1 MTMRSRLRARTGGL
15 VFALVCSAICAA
27 SAAPASRPG
36 GHAPSDKA
44 VRVTFLHI
52 NDTHGQIESYEG
64 RGGYARLATAVEEA
78 RRLDRSAG
86 VARTFLVDCGD
97 ILSRGDELT
106 RRTLGSANFELMNLL
121 GFDAYVP
128 GNGDY
133 YDGLVVLRARMRQAR
148 FPTLTSNVTFGPKV
162 PPAQDSKAHG
172 KPSVGISGEA
182 PGEKAHPSEVGFDGR
197 AVLGK
202 EYLIERAGPV
212 RIALL
217 GLCTVREPE
226 RLMGVEDGVASV
238 KRLAPA
244 LREQAD
250 AVVVLSHL
258 GLRRDFELATSV
270 GGIGVILGGHTHAT
284 LPQGIT
290 MPAPGGG
297 RVLLAQAGEQLN
309 FLGRVDLVFEP
320 AAEGYRLASAK
331 ASLIEL
337 GPKLREDPQVKA
349 KIARLSGLGATRP
362 ALQPAGQ

>member
-1 MTMRSRLRARTGGL
+1 L

-36 GHAPSDKA
+36 AHAPSDKA

-121 GFDAYVP
+121 RFDAYVP

-162 PPAQDSKAHG
+162 PPAPDKKAHA
-172 KPSVGISGEA
+172 SG
-182 PGEKAHPSEVGFDGR
+182 VGFDGR
-197 AVLGK
+197 GVLGK
-202 EYLIERAGPV
+202 EYLVERAGPV

-226 RLMGVEDGVASV
+226 RLMGVEDGVATA
-238 KRLAPA
+238 KRLVPA

-297 RVLLAQAGEQLN
+297 RVLLAQAGEQLS

-337 GPKLREDPQVKA
+337 GPKVPEDPQVKA
-349 KIARLSGLGATRP
+349 RIARLSGLGATRP

>member
-1 MTMRSRLRARTGGL
+1 MKPIRAWVRTVAL
-15 VFALVCSAICAA
+15 TVSLVCSLAGAA
-27 SAAPASRPG
+27 DSPASRPG
-36 GHAPSDKA
+36 GHVPSAKA

-64 RGGYARLATAVEEA
+64 HGGYARLATAVEQA
-78 RRLDRSAG
+78 RQADQAAG

-121 GFDAYVP
+121 RFDAYVP

-148 FPTLTSNVTFGPKV
+148 FPTLTSNVTFGAKV
-162 PPAQDSKAHG
+162 PPAPD
-172 KPSVGISGEA
+172 
-182 PGEKAHPSEVGFDGR
+182 EKALEKLSVGFDGR
-197 AVLGK
+197 PVLGR

-226 RLMGVEDGVASV
+226 RLMGVEDGIASA

-258 GLRRDFELATSV
+258 GLRRDFEMATSV
-270 GGIGVILGGHTHAT
+270 EGIEVILGGHTHAT

-297 RVLLAQAGEQLN
+297 RVLLAQAGEYLN

-320 AAEGYRLASAK
+320 AAKGYKLASAK
-331 ASLIEL
+331 ARLIEL
-337 GPKLREDPQVKA
+337 GPKVPEDPQVKA
-349 KIARLSGLGATRP
+349 RIARLSGLAATRP
-362 ALQPAGQ
+362 APQPVGQ

>member
-1 MTMRSRLRARTGGL
+1 
-15 VFALVCSAICAA
+15 
-27 SAAPASRPG
+27 
-36 GHAPSDKA
+36 
-44 VRVTFLHI
+44 VTFLHI

-64 RGGYARLATAVEEA
+64 QGGYARLATAVEEA

-162 PPAQDSKAHG
+162 PPAQDSKAH
-172 KPSVGISGEA
+172 PSG
-182 PGEKAHPSEVGFDGR
+182 VGFDQR
-197 AVLGK
+197 PVLGK

-226 RLMGVEDGVASV
+226 RLMGVEDGVATA

-270 GGIGVILGGHTHAT
+270 GGIGLILGGHTHAT

-337 GPKLREDPQVKA
+337 GPKVPEDPQVKA
-349 KIARLSGLGATRP
+349 RIARLSGLGATRP
-362 ALQPAGQ
+362 ALQPAGR